1 MKALILKIITIIT
14 LMIMLFT
21 ISANIYIVK
30 AAERL
35 SPRESTTDLERVR
48 AFYPSIARKVDEL
61 KRKHPSW
68 KFEFINTGYTF
79 DQMTRAQFGE
89 GRGLNNRYAPINLI
103 ESYGGKYF
111 SAEWIDQARAHLGFD
126 TNVAAKRWQAP
137 SLNAVRY
144 LMDPRTYLNENNV
157 FTFMSLQGSNM
168 FNESKSKEIIT
179 SVLSGTKNAGRVNE
193 VYNVSR
199 EVNID
204 LLELATKLRQ
214 EGGLE
219 PQNGINAYN
228 PLNIG
233 ATGHRNK

>member
-35 SPRESTTDLERVR
+35 SPKESTTDLERVR

-89 GRGLNNRYAPINLI
+89 GRGLNNRYAPIN
-103 ESYGGKYF
+103 
-111 SAEWIDQARAHLGFD
+111 
-126 TNVAAKRWQAP
+126 
-137 SLNAVRY
+137 
-144 LMDPRTYLNENNV
+144 
-157 FTFMSLQGSNM
+157 
-168 FNESKSKEIIT
+168 
-179 SVLSGTKNAGRVNE
+179 
-193 VYNVSR
+193 
-199 EVNID
+199 
-204 LLELATKLRQ
+204 
-214 EGGLE
+214 
-219 PQNGINAYN
+219 
-228 PLNIG
+228 
-233 ATGHRNK
+233 